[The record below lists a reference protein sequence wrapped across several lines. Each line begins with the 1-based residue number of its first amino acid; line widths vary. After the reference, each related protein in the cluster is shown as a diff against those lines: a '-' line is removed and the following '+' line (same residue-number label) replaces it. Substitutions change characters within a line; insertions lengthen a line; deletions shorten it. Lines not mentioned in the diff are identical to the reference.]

1 MRTFDVLFNNN
12 FADSS
17 YMKDKD
23 LTFGALAVQVC
34 DFCNQGKFE
43 KAYAC
48 HSFVYLKGTPMEH
61 YRCEEWTACAEC
73 ASLIDAEKWTAL
85 TDRVV
90 RAFTKQNQVVNCD
103 VPVLREQVHELHS
116 AFRQYLIRES

>member
-1 MRTFDVLFNNN
+1 MSAETRPAPS
-12 FADSS
+12 FA
-17 YMKDKD
+17 
-23 LTFGALAVQVC
+23 FQVC
-34 DFCNQGKFE
+34 DFCNQAMFV

-73 ASLIDAEKWTAL
+73 AALVDSEQWSAL
-85 TDRVV
+85 TDRAV
-90 RAFTKQNQVVNCD
+90 RAFVKQHRPVDYD
-103 VPVLREQVHELHS
+103 VPALREHVSDLHS